1 MFSGGIE
8 KQNWQKWIIET
19 NPTKFDFINHHQNFV
34 PTNICSKKVLSQKC
48 LSHSPKSS
56 LSSQLLPAS
65 INIVSLNNSKM
76 FMIEVLSS
84 FMGSLQRVVESLYLF
99 PDYLSL
105 LSGVVLGYSVCTE
118 CSHAGKLTLQFLWI
132 IFIKFCSHDTRL
144 VQS

>member
-1 MFSGGIE
+1 MELPVKGTYISEVQTHIH
-8 KQNWQKWIIET
+8 
-19 NPTKFDFINHHQNFV
+19 PKFQTPSAPHFRLHYHV
-34 PTNICSKKVLSQKC
+34 KYPKKLSQKY

-65 INIVSLNNSKM
+65 INIVSLNNLKM

-84 FMGSLQRVVESLYLF
+84 FMGSLQTVVESLYLF

-105 LSGVVLGYSVCTE
+105 LSGVVLGYPVCTA

-132 IFIKFCSHDTRL
+132 IVHTIL
-144 VQS
+144 QS